1 MGYIY
6 KLVDENELNNAKKNI
21 ISFSRPIFEFM
32 GSEGNILNFV
42 KRISKKY
49 NDKEKRL
56 NIKPSA
62 KDLDE
67 IVNWMKI
74 FKETYGDDLND
85 LDMITDSKIMFCLY
99 MQTYC
104 GYFTNVNLFNE
115 NVRREFLSKS
125 RLKKK
130 IAVIRIDE
138 EKLNHLHWQSKKVEG
153 PFIKF
158 YGSDDS
164 ISDFNCY
171 LHIFNVEYSQ
181 NFKDYETLLKR
192 YNANV
197 RYIHTWFDL
206 LSKEY
211 DWQNEKRLI
220 ITLNSFEI
228 NTAKRACNKAY
239 SRTSDNSLQYLL
251 YCNLM
256 DAIDYGCKGP
266 KYINFQLDDGDIE
279 ILSLY

>member
-6 KLVDENELNNAKKNI
+6 KLVDEIELNNAKKNI

-62 KDLDE
+62 KDLGE
-67 IVNWMKI
+67 IVNWVKI
-74 FKETYGDDLND
+74 FNETYGDDLND
-85 LDMITDSKIMFCLY
+85 SDIITDSEIMFCLY

-115 NVRREFLSKS
+115 DDRREFLSKS

-138 EKLNHLHWQSKKVEG
+138 ERLNHLHWQSKKVEG

-164 ISDFNCY
+164 ISNFNCY

-197 RYIHTWFDL
+197 RYIHT
-206 LSKEY
+206 
-211 DWQNEKRLI
+211 
-220 ITLNSFEI
+220 
-228 NTAKRACNKAY
+228 
-239 SRTSDNSLQYLL
+239 
-251 YCNLM
+251 
-256 DAIDYGCKGP
+256 
-266 KYINFQLDDGDIE
+266 
-279 ILSLY
+279 